1 MADTVRFDRLSRIA
15 ALTPARRREPIV
27 EPVRGDEAARAAVL
41 GGEVAR
47 NRYGEYV
54 VARQWYATP
63 EMCVPDERA
72 LRLLLPRA
80 SHTQRR
86 AASAAS
92 QFAAASAARRD
103 GRAGYAGRGG
113 RSGRAGRAGC
123 ADRKMGV
130 CSGDEEIGPRGGARD
145 AGDAEDTAESFAG
158 DIAGRAAGRAAGQ
171 AAGQFSDY
179 AASADADI
187 AGDFAADVVADPAT
201 DSTKWLFLDIET
213 TGLAGGTGT
222 YAFLVG
228 LAWWDGGGIAVEQL
242 FMRDHAEEHAVLLE
256 IASRVRKRPVLIT
269 FNGKSFDW
277 PLLET
282 RFRMTRAIDPPEIA
296 AHLDMLHPA
305 RQLWRV
311 KLGTAR
317 LAELEERVLGAE
329 TLGWSRSADIDS
341 SRIPEFYFDYLRGG
355 PAEPLAGVFRH
366 NRWDLRGLA
375 ALAGRIFR
383 SLADPE
389 SIEPGTDGA
398 LELYGVSRLLYR
410 RGEHELA
417 QALYER
423 ALAAGLPRQV
433 DRRARHELAR
443 LVKRQRNFVR
453 AAALWRE
460 LSHELAGDGGP
471 SFEACEQLAIHYE
484 RRAGDPREA
493 ARVARYALGELRRAQ
508 RLGLIPPLRHAYFA
522 ARFARRLARL
532 EAKLG

>member
-1 MADTVRFDRLSRIA
+1 VADTVRFDRLSRIS
-15 ALTPARRREPIV
+15 ALAPARRCDPIRES
-27 EPVRGDEAARAAVL
+27 VRGDEAARDAVL
-41 GGEVAR
+41 GAEVAR
-47 NRYGEYV
+47 NRYGEYL

-63 EMCVPDERA
+63 EMCVPDARV
-72 LRLLLPRA
+72 LRLLLPGA
-80 SHTQRR
+80 AGTPRR
-86 AASAAS
+86 AAS
-92 QFAAASAARRD
+92 QRTAASA
-103 GRAGYAGRGG
+103 GR
-113 RSGRAGRAGC
+113 RAGRADRRS
-123 ADRKMGV
+123 ADYV
-130 CSGDEEIGPRGGARD
+130 ADCV
-145 AGDAEDTAESFAG
+145 AGH
-158 DIAGRAAGRAAGQ
+158 AAG
-171 AAGQFSDY
+171 SDAY
-179 AASADADI
+179 
-187 AGDFAADVVADPAT
+187 FAADVAADHSCDPM
-201 DSTKWLFLDIET
+201 KWLFLDIET

-228 LAWWDGGGIAVEQL
+228 LAWWDGGGITVEQL
-242 FMRDHAEEHAVLLE
+242 FMRDHAEEHSVLLE
-256 IASRVRKRPVLIT
+256 IASRVRERPVLVT

-341 SRIPEFYFDYLRGG
+341 SRIPEFYFNYLRGG
-355 PAEPLAGVFRH
+355 SAEPLAGVFRH

-389 SIEPGTDGA
+389 TIEPGTDGA
-398 LELYGVSRLLYR
+398 LELYGVSRLLCR

-417 QALYER
+417 QGLYER

-443 LVKRQRNFVR
+443 LVKRRRNFAR
-453 AAALWRE
+453 AADLWQE

-484 RRAGDPREA
+484 RRVGDPREA

-532 EAKLG
+532 EMKLGRARAACAENV